1 MRGRQ
6 AGVEIISRQEAA
18 TVGTNIRALRQSKG
32 WTQAH
37 VGDLMGWVSNS
48 TVCAAE
54 GHRDGRQRGFTSDEV
69 QRLARIFGV
78 KAWQLTT
85 RCTNCGGHPPPGFS
99 CLTCR
104 AQTARTSGDACA
116 SRPSA

>member
-1 MRGRQ
+1 MRGRPT
-6 AGVEIISRQEAA
+6 GVEIISREEAA
-18 TVGTNIRALRQSKG
+18 IVGANLRALRQGKG

-37 VGDLMGWVSNS
+37 VGELMGWVSNS

-54 GHRDGRQRGFTSDEV
+54 GHRDGKQRGFTSDEV

-104 AQTARTSGDACA
+104 VQTARAAGDTCA
-116 SRPSA
+116 SPALA